1 MQNYTNIDSS
11 TFAAL
16 PGPPL
21 PALQGFTAIKDNAPW
36 KRAPPPQHLQFQGL
50 IDELKYWNELE
61 AQKHFCLHI
70 LLFLFVCFFQLL
82 WTAHVS
88 KCKSNIFKLLQLTST
103 SNYYLK
109 LQPAPFYNTAIVL
122 TVVLVKTSSTYLLFC
137 TSVSNKCLEMKM
149 YSTPSLS
156 WLLLARVVSAVSLK
170 EKKNKNK
177 KEKKGCTKQYN
188 ANQLRKHS
196 EAHSPYAILSTAV
209 PRSWPTRGNTQHVT
223 GLSLK
228 ARTEK
233 KKTTGQ
239 VSDYHFY

>member
-1 MQNYTNIDSS
+1 MPQERELPHLNTYNFRVLLMSWSTETN
-11 TFAAL
+11 
-16 PGPPL
+16 
-21 PALQGFTAIKDNAPW
+21 W
-36 KRAPPPQHLQFQGL
+36 KHRS
-50 IDELKYWNELE
+50 ISVCI
-61 AQKHFCLHI
+61 FC
-70 LLFLFVCFFQLL
+70 FFFVSFFQLL
-82 WTAHVS
+82 WTAYVS

-103 SNYYLK
+103 LNYYLK